1 MALKTISI
9 SENNYR
15 TLKKLGEAGDS
26 FNDVIT
32 ELIGKK
38 GTLKKGLQS
47 DTRPANQSL
56 TAARTSADESLRSK
70 EM

>member
-1 MALKTISI
+1 MGLKTISV
-9 SENNYR
+9 SEDNYR
-15 TLKKLGEAGDS
+15 TLKNLGGAGDS

-38 GTLKKGLQS
+38 GAIKKGLQS
-47 DTRPANQSL
+47 DRSPSNTSL
-56 TAARTSADESLRSK
+56 TAARTSTDESIRSK